1 MFLELANMTEYQLKA
16 LNVLNNLIVEE
27 YKRVKA
33 INELGIEI
41 DEFDETSIENCI
53 FNAMN
58 YKNAFNNVSIE
69 FIKNFIKCTLIFYSL
84 KFNDI
89 RCYSYLEDVILDE
102 MKYF

>member
-53 FNAMN
+53 FNA
-58 YKNAFNNVSIE
+58 
-69 FIKNFIKCTLIFYSL
+69 FI
-84 KFNDI
+84 
-89 RCYSYLEDVILDE
+89 
-102 MKYF
+102 M